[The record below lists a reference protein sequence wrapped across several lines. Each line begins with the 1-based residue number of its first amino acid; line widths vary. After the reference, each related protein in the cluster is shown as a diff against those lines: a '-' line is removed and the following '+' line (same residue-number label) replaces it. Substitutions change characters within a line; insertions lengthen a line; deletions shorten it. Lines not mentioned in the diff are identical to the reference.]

1 MQSKIKMSSI
11 QLSFIIIALLFSDF
25 PIVNA
30 ASNAKQ
36 NSWLAFIIGMFIG
49 LLLVTIYLLISKL
62 HPGKNF
68 IEILMDSFGK
78 YLGTVFSVLYIW
90 FFIHIASLT
99 LRTFTEYM
107 ININY
112 FETPRYF
119 IMGAL
124 LLSIIYA
131 LRKGFEVVARVTEI
145 FIPILIFSVIFLF
158 TALFNQFNYDFFLP
172 ILKDGIKPVLNTGF
186 IVGTT
191 PFGELIVLL
200 MIFPYLNKKKNMV
213 KVTYLSII
221 IGSILLLSIVVRDL
235 LLLGSNLISFLVFPP
250 NISTA
255 LLPTVA
261 LEPFI
266 SINLLIAGTGSLCVY
281 IHAATVGIG
290 QLFNIDDNKTFIFP
304 VAIIVIGI
312 SIWQFDS
319 VSEMFETLN
328 EVFSYYAIVFQAFIP
343 LIVLIISYMKRQK
356 NKSTI

>member
-119 IMGAL
+119 QKEAF
-124 LLSIIYA
+124 
-131 LRKGFEVVARVTEI
+131 K
-145 FIPILIFSVIFLF
+145 
-158 TALFNQFNYDFFLP
+158 
-172 ILKDGIKPVLNTGF
+172 
-186 IVGTT
+186 
-191 PFGELIVLL
+191 
-200 MIFPYLNKKKNMV
+200 
-213 KVTYLSII
+213 
-221 IGSILLLSIVVRDL
+221 
-235 LLLGSNLISFLVFPP
+235 
-250 NISTA
+250 
-255 LLPTVA
+255 
-261 LEPFI
+261 I
-266 SINLLIAGTGSLCVY
+266 SIK
-281 IHAATVGIG
+281 
-290 QLFNIDDNKTFIFP
+290 FFP
-304 VAIIVIGI
+304 GCN
-312 SIWQFDS
+312 FDI
-319 VSEMFETLN
+319 N
-328 EVFSYYAIVFQAFIP
+328 
-343 LIVLIISYMKRQK
+343 R
-356 NKSTI
+356 